1 MPHQVPSIN
10 NFIHASCADNPNL
23 VGFGS
28 LHPDYEGYAQE
39 LDRMVEIGLR
49 GVKLHPDF
57 QKFAIDDPKV
67 PIYDSIRAHGLP
79 ILMHMGDDRYDYSH
93 PKRLARMLEDFPG
106 LVVIAAHFGGYQ
118 SWDEVPRYL
127 RAVRTCTLTLPV
139 RSRLSPG
146 DQARSLIELIGE
158 DRFFFGTDYP
168 MWSPGEE
175 LDRFFA
181 LELTDAQNR
190 KILYDNFAVYSIL
203 TDESTGFS
211 HVFPHLRRDVSM
223 ESDNVRCRVLRFVA
237 NGDAWAGFPA
247 FFAISCCLQIE
258 TDLYN
263 KTRMYRRGTNGCFQ
277 RQRAGVR
284 SV

>member
-1 MPHQVPSIN
+1 MSELKNRGYRVIDAHAHIFPEKIAAKAASAIGDFYDISMHHAGLLSELTGFGAQCGIAGVLVSSTATGPHQVPSIN

-67 PIYDSIRAHGLP
+67 YPIYDSIRAHGLP

-127 RAVRTCTLTLPV
+127 AGRPDLYFDTSSSLAFI
-139 RSRLSPG
+139 SR

-175 LDRFFA
+175 PDRFFA

-190 KILYDNFAVYSIL
+190 KILYDNFASLFHI
-203 TDESTGFS
+203 DG
-211 HVFPHLRRDVSM
+211 
-223 ESDNVRCRVLRFVA
+223 
-237 NGDAWAGFPA
+237 
-247 FFAISCCLQIE
+247 
-258 TDLYN
+258 
-263 KTRMYRRGTNGCFQ
+263 
-277 RQRAGVR
+277 
-284 SV
+284 

>member
-67 PIYDSIRAHGLP
+67 YPIYDSIRAHGLP

-127 RAVRTCTLTLPV
+127 AGRPDLYFDTSSSLAFI
-139 RSRLSPG
+139 SR

-158 DRFFFGTDYP
+158 DRFFFGTD
-168 MWSPGEE
+168 
-175 LDRFFA
+175 L
-181 LELTDAQNR
+181 
-190 KILYDNFAVYSIL
+190 
-203 TDESTGFS
+203 S
-211 HVFPHLRRDVSM
+211 HVVAGRGARPFLCAGAD
-223 ESDNVRCRVLRFVA
+223 RCA
-237 NGDAWAGFPA
+237 EP
-247 FFAISCCLQIE
+247 
-258 TDLYN
+258 
-263 KTRMYRRGTNGCFQ
+263 
-277 RQRAGVR
+277 
-284 SV
+284 